1 MAVRKLQ
8 LEIHHCISKES
19 RNSIGS
25 KPVIFVNKINKSSIV
40 SLFSVSKMTR
50 SKDLKGLHLRNE
62 VVDKIKETSK

>member
-25 KPVIFVNKINKSSIV
+25 KPVVFVNKSKSSIV

-50 SKDLKGLHLRNE
+50 SKDLKSPHLRNE
-62 VVDKIKETSK
+62 VVDKIKEN